1 MSIGVDT
8 DYETYILL
16 QQKVSNIKDTI
27 KFIEDTDEN
36 LVSSLKSIVA
46 RFEDEAN
53 KVCNIRI
60 EKLSKEGASIYY
72 KLTNNDQMHN
82 YHLSFLH
89 NGEIQDYH
97 YSNDIQSSRK
107 FDIIKINVSF
117 SAFLDYNGYYLSD
130 VTNLYDDNQKEIEAE
145 PDINGNKWYLTE
157 VTDCY
162 SHTKI
167 NKIIVLDPLDG
178 PILINKLMTLD
189 SSP

>member
-8 DYETYILL
+8 DYESYILL

-27 KFIEDTDEN
+27 KYIENTDEN

-46 RFEDEAN
+46 RFEDKAN
-53 KVCNIRI
+53 KVRNVRI
-60 EKLSKEGASIYY
+60 EKLTNDKASIYY
-72 KLTNNDQMHN
+72 KLTDNDQMHN

-97 YSNDIQSSRK
+97 YSNGIQSSRK

-117 SAFLDYNGYYLSD
+117 SAYLDYNGYNLSAGID
-130 VTNLYDDNQKEIEAE
+130 LYDDNQKEIEAE
-145 PDINGNKWYLTE
+145 PDINGNKWYLIE

-162 SHTKI
+162 THTKI

-178 PILINKLMTLD
+178 QILINKLMKLD